1 MVLRIK
7 VSRLDFQDAC
17 TDGWVDG
24 LLQGKQGMYIYA
36 ELGKE
41 QDYIPSAKD
50 DPKTSYKLF
59 QNCAVYL
66 SKSQEQLEIGD
77 YEANFPNVTVI
88 IYC

>member
-1 MVLRIK
+1 MLLRIK
-7 VSRLDFQDAC
+7 VSRLDFQAAI

-24 LLQGKQGMYIYA
+24 LLQGKQGMYVYA

-41 QDYIPSAKD
+41 QNYVPSPKD

-59 QNCAVYL
+59 QNCTIFL
-66 SKSQEQLEIGD
+66 GRSQEQLEIGD
-77 YEANFPNVTVI
+77 YEANFANVTVI